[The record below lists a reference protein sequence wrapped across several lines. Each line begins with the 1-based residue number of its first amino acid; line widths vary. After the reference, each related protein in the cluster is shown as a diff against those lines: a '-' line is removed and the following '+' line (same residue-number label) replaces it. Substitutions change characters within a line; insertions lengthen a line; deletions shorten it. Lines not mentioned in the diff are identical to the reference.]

1 MISPHVNITG
11 EATVKKLAGTDVM
24 PAFRKR
30 MRAASRDLVPAVKVA
45 ILNTPS
51 RRAAS
56 KNTGDSLR
64 AAVAASV
71 QRKVKL
77 GKSKVLIVIAMVP
90 KGGKSNLASVLEGT
104 KDWHHPVYGHKP
116 DKHQAS
122 HSYFFHTIDALSAGV
137 GTQIDSV
144 LNDFEREI

>member
-11 EATVKKLAGTDVM
+11 EVAVKKLAGTDAM

-30 MRAASRDLVPAVKVA
+30 MREASRDLVPAVRTAV
-45 ILNTPS
+45 LDTPS
-51 RRAAS
+51 RRPAS
-56 KNTGDSLR
+56 KDTGESLR

-77 GKSKVLIVIAMVP
+77 GKNKVLIAIAMVP

-104 KDWHHPVYGHKP
+104 KDWHHPVYGRKP

-122 HSYFFHTIDALSAGV
+122 HSYFFHTIDAQSARIGS
-137 GTQIDSV
+137 QIDSV
-144 LNDFEREI
+144 LVDFEREI